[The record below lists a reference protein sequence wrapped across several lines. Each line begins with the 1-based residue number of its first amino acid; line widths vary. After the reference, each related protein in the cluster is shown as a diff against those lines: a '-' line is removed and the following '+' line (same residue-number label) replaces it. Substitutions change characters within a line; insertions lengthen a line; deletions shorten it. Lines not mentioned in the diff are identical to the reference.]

1 MTYIL
6 GQVIGLLAT
15 LSCLV
20 LPLFRK
26 KWQMLL
32 CNAFGNFLFGA
43 NLLLIGQ
50 TRSLLIYAVAI
61 LQVFVTLWHH
71 RRKTAVSRGEN
82 LLFLGL
88 YVFCGALGYAR
99 PMDLLPI
106 FGAVFN
112 MLATFQPDEQKTRY
126 LLLANTSVFAVYY
139 FLCRSTS
146 LLASVITIFSTLAG
160 IWKYREKTSCADRSR
175 ENRQSHVH
183 EVFVHHFRLP

>member
-160 IWKYREKTSCADRSR
+160 IWKYREKNFMRGSQPRKQAKPCA
-175 ENRQSHVH
+175 
-183 EVFVHHFRLP
+183 